1 MLFLSGFNIITLTN
15 GDNSNS
21 IRYTLSK
28 YNHAMTA
35 FGYKDITYT
44 LTNGAQRNDKYLTI
58 ASGMIEA
65 PKGYFNI
72 SYKTNIDEALAIK
85 INWGAKNEEV

>member
-1 MLFLSGFNIITLTN
+1 MFLSGFNIVELA
-15 GDNSNS
+15 GGNSS
-21 IRYTLSK
+21 DGIKYTFSK

-44 LTNGAQRNDKYLTI
+44 LTNGTKRNDKYLTI

-72 SYKTNIDEALAIK
+72 SYKTSIDEALAIK

>member
-1 MLFLSGFNIITLTN
+1 
-15 GDNSNS
+15 
-21 IRYTLSK
+21 
-28 YNHAMTA
+28 MTA

-44 LTNGAQRNDKYLTI
+44 LTNGAQRNDKYLAI

-85 INWGAKNEEV
+85 IN